1 MTLLLLKLLLTP
13 LLIVAASVAGRRWG
27 NTVSGWIVGMP
38 LTSAPVSLFVALQH
52 DKTFAAHAAI
62 GSIAGVVAE
71 CAMFLT
77 WGLVGE
83 WGWAAGLAA
92 GSAAFW
98 AVGLPSLRAWPILPL
113 TGVTLVLRVASQFL
127 MRTLPEREGVAVRPP
142 RWDLWARASV
152 ATVLVL
158 ALTAAS
164 GALGPRL
171 TGLFAVYPLYSI
183 TLASF
188 AHHAAGAPAALRVL
202 RGVLIGLFAFVA
214 FFFTLGIL
222 LPHTSIAV
230 GYLCAAAAVLMV
242 QLVSVRA
249 LPKPP
254 PPGVSMRT
262 TSPARS

>member
-1 MTLLLLKLLLTP
+1 VVEHDRPVTLLLLKLLLTP

-113 TGVTLVLRVASQFL
+113 TGVTLA
-127 MRTLPEREGVAVRPP
+127 
-142 RWDLWARASV
+142 LWARATV

-230 GYLCAAAAVLMV
+230 GYLCAAAALLTV
-242 QLVSVRA
+242 QLVSARA
-249 LPKPP
+249 LPR
-254 PPGVSMRT
+254 GR
-262 TSPARS
+262 